1 MPFSGSSFGLWNDT
15 DLTSA
20 FSGTLSLV
28 NYTDLS
34 DNPQDF
40 VLYLGSPT
48 TGRLLEASSNP
59 GVDNIVLTPT
69 DITPVW
75 ETVTSYTAG
84 QIIQPVISNGLVYK
98 CDATG
103 VSDVSEPSWPISGI
117 GSTVVDGTCLWEL
130 YAAHHPTTEIKL
142 AITSLGLDSA
152 TGGAALSVG
161 SSISS
166 GSANYV
172 PIYIRVANTVTTVSN
187 NTGNEEIG
195 IYINSVVE
203 LGTV

>member
-1 MPFSGSSFGLWNDT
+1 MPFSGSSFGLWNDV

-40 VLYLGSPT
+40 VLYLGSPIA
-48 TGRLLEASSNP
+48 GRVLEASSNP
-59 GVDNIVLTPT
+59 GVDDIVLTPT
-69 DITPVW
+69 DITPIW
-75 ETVTSYTAG
+75 ETASVYTLG
-84 QIIQPVISNGLVYK
+84 KIIQPTISNGLVYK
-98 CDATG
+98 CTVAGTSDA
-103 VSDVSEPSWPISGI
+103 SEPSWPTSGI
-117 GSTVVDGTCLWEL
+117 GSTVVDGTCIWAL

-142 AITSLGLDSA
+142 AITSPGLDSA
-152 TGGAALSVG
+152 TGGVALSIGTAVD
-161 SSISS
+161 SEA
-166 GSANYV
+166 ANYI
-172 PIYIRVANTVTTVSN
+172 PIYIRVANSVTTVSN